1 MVEVEEDE
9 AVRRVEV
16 LHALDEVVLEAQQPQ
31 ARLGLEN
38 GDSWKRK
45 RAERV
50 TGGLRVRNGLPYR
63 AVSTFIFIQVCYTPT
78 KPKCTLF
85 HFESQALLQITLTCL
100 DRS

>member
-50 TGGLRVRNGLPYR
+50 
-63 AVSTFIFIQVCYTPT
+63 
-78 KPKCTLF
+78 K
-85 HFESQALLQITLTCL
+85 
-100 DRS
+100 